1 MAPPPDG
8 AAPLPTSILHKK
20 RSPRGLKVQLPSE
33 LEPEPE
39 PEPTAAQRSVLSASP
54 KDLARSLSE
63 GKSSSPPA
71 SPSAGAA
78 LVRTNTKEEA
88 AIMQGMT
95 LLLHKKQ
102 GAAKPHSR
110 FFWFEKK
117 EGQPPAIYWAKKA
130 DAKRGHGRRKRAQVR
145 AVRWGLGKEVKENRE
160 RALQRRQEAALPES
174 VDERAF
180 RVLTSVGASTRSKS
194 SKQYAQLT
202 LEADSPAEAE
212 LWVSGISQTLSGTLA
227 QVAMSPSS
235 SRGRTLTGKRRSR
248 DLETGLAG

>member
-1 MAPPPDG
+1 MAPPPGG

-39 PEPTAAQRSVLSASP
+39 PEPTAAQRSLLSASP

-71 SPSAGAA
+71 SPSAGGAA
-78 LVRTNTKEEA
+78 LVRTNTKEEE

-110 FFWFEKK
+110 FFWFEKT
-117 EGQPPAIYWAKKA
+117 EGQPGAIYWAKKP

-145 AVRWGLGKEVKENRE
+145 AVRWGLGAEVKGNRE
-160 RALQRRQEAALPES
+160 RALQREKPPRSLPES

-180 RVLTSVGASTRSKS
+180 RVLTSVKHGARS

-227 QVAMSPSS
+227 QVAISPSS
-235 SRGRTLTGKRRSR
+235 SRGRTLTGKRRS
-248 DLETGLAG
+248 DLGKGFGG